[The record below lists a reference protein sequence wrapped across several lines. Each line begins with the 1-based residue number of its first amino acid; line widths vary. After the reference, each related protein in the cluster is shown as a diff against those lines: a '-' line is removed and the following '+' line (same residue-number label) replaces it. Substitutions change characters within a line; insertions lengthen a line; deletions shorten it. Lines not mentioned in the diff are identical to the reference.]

1 MNAIESIVG
10 IYKARCGMKFDKE
23 AAEALGLEGRTF
35 SNYMKGRRRLPDI
48 AIAKMA
54 EMAHIDALQII
65 AAVNLTF
72 EKTPDEEKQYWQER
86 YKTLMMYALR
96 KIKIQGFA
104 LDPYEARHAG
114 LFHVRQRP
122 RDSKRWM

>member
-10 IYKARCGMKFDKE
+10 IYKSRCGMRFDKE

-54 EMAHIDALQII
+54 ESAHIDAMQII
-65 AAVNLTF
+65 AAVNLTY
-72 EKTPDEEKQYWQER
+72 EKTPADEKQYWQER
-86 YKTLMMYALR
+86 YKILMM
-96 KIKIQGFA
+96 
-104 LDPYEARHAG
+104 
-114 LFHVRQRP
+114 
-122 RDSKRWM
+122 

>member
-10 IYKARCGMKFDKE
+10 LYKARCGMKFDKE

-54 EMAHIDALQII
+54 EMAHIDAMQII

-86 YKTLMMYALR
+86 YKTLMM
-96 KIKIQGFA
+96 
-104 LDPYEARHAG
+104 
-114 LFHVRQRP
+114 
-122 RDSKRWM
+122 